1 MVFVHKGNSANDLH
15 SNSYCLTQNRIHGP
29 TKKTIKKDVTIYL
42 DYILCAA
49 KTAILKQN
57 MFMQVP
63 FSLDQQPLAT
73 ESQSVLPI
81 LSYR

>member
-1 MVFVHKGNSANDLH
+1 LYIKAIQRMTF
-15 SNSYCLTQNRIHGP
+15 IP
-29 TKKTIKKDVTIYL
+29 THIASPKTEFTAQQKKTIKKDVTIYL